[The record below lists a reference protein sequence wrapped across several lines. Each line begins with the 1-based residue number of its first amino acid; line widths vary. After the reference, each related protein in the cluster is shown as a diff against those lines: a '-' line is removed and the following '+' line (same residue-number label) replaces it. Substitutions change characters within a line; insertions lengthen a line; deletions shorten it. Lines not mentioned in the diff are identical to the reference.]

1 MPLKLSAL
9 DGITDGISG
18 ALQSNVG
25 HGAHSSLPAFLP
37 DGLPAHLVSAS
48 IDGAL
53 APIAAAAVLLAAGG
67 IHVLRN
73 RSTVALRL
81 PLA

>member
-18 ALQSNVG
+18 ALQSSAG
-25 HGAHSSLPAFLP
+25 AGAHSSLPAFLP

-48 IDGAL
+48 IEGAL

-67 IHVLRN
+67 LHVLRT
-73 RSTVALRL
+73 RPTVALRF
-81 PLA
+81 PSA